1 MVFLMGNDLTEVI
14 QLEDKLEKLQKE
26 LANLKNRWPAHSV
39 KLAMILELEKLEE
52 KIAQINN
59 TLKEKRK

>member
-1 MVFLMGNDLTEVI
+1 MGNDLTEVI